1 MTDTQ
6 QNQRHAIGVDDPAAA
21 VGDGFAMLEN
31 LFAATQNY
39 LTGMSRY
46 STDFFI
52 SFLLSSRYFQRTEAE
67 RLLNASPTNTYEAYL
82 GLLGNNIEL
91 VDRSF
96 SGTTQMMLAYAQLAL
111 DDFNTAWQQSWG
123 EQNPAK
129 LVDFTRRQAA
139 LLEQVTHG
147 YPEAIDAIAPEFG
160 FHFESGPHELLDE
173 TDRFRVYRVAPSLKG
188 VRTRNDAKPIL
199 ILPPYVL
206 GANILAFLPGE
217 QRSYAHS
224 FANQGFPTYI
234 RVLKEIDT
242 TPALQVMTGEDDA
255 LDTRR
260 FCEAISKA
268 HGKPVTLNGYCQG
281 GFNGLCNL
289 LSGELDDLVDA
300 FITCVSPMDG
310 TRSKGLSRFLK
321 RLPARFNDLAYG
333 TKTLPN
339 GNQVADGKLMG
350 WVYKLKSIE
359 HEIPAAAFFRDL
371 MMFARQSNGDFQ
383 VSKTAAALNYWLQY
397 ERFDLP
403 LAITQISHASYN
415 VPISADG
422 TLPVR
427 LFGREL
433 NLKRLKEKQI
443 PWLICYGVHDD
454 LVEKETALAPQDYVD
469 VEVTPFPKGHVAIAT
484 SWSHPDSACGLHTRF
499 GEGNW
504 RGPVRFHMDLEA
516 ALVAEREAAKP
527 KKSKPTTR
535 KAAAKKAAA
544 KKAPAKK
551 APAKTAAATRKAKPK
566 KAAPQATKA
575 AAPKP
580 KRATRSETAS
590 AATSEQKGATAG
602 KEKGAGAGSKSRAA
616 TSKNK
621 NLN

>member
-1 MTDTQ
+1 MPDTQ
-6 QNQRHAIGVDDPAAA
+6 KEQRNTTGAVGFTNTAITDA

-31 LFAATQNY
+31 LFSTTQNCF
-39 LTGMSRY
+39 TGLSRY

-52 SFLLSSRYFQRTEAE
+52 SFLLSSSYFQRTEGE
-67 RLLNASPTNTYEAYL
+67 RLLKASPLNTYDAYL
-82 GLLGNNIEL
+82 GLLDNNIEL
-91 VDRSF
+91 MDRSL
-96 SGTTQMMLAYAQLAL
+96 SGATRMMLTYAQLVL
-111 DDFNTAWQQSWG
+111 DDFNAAWQQSLDR
-123 EQNPAK
+123 QRPTT
-129 LVDFTRRQAA
+129 LVDFTRRQAQ

-147 YPEAIDAIAPEFG
+147 YPAAIDAIAPEFG
-160 FHFESGPHELLDE
+160 FHFESGEHQLFDE
-173 TDRFRVYRVAPSLKG
+173 TDRFLLYRVAPSIKS
-188 VRTRNDAKPIL
+188 VRTRKDAKPVL

-242 TPALQVMTGEDDA
+242 SPALQVMTGEDDA

-268 HGKPVTLNGYCQG
+268 HGKAVTLNGYCQG
-281 GFNGLCNL
+281 GFNALCNL

-321 RLPARFNDLAYG
+321 RLPACFNDLAYG

-359 HEIPAAAFFRDL
+359 HEIPVATFFRDL
-371 MMFARQSNGDFQ
+371 LMFARQSDGDFQ

-415 VPISADG
+415 EPITADG
-422 TLPVR
+422 SLPIR
-427 LFGREL
+427 LFGRKL
-433 NLKRLKEKQI
+433 NLKRLKEKKI

-454 LVEKETALAPQDYVD
+454 LVEKETALAPLDHVD
-469 VEVTPFPKGHVAIAT
+469 AEVTPFPKGHVAIAT
-484 SWSHPDSACGLHTRF
+484 SWSHPDSDCGLHTRF
-499 GEGNW
+499 GEGDW
-504 RGPVRFHMDLEA
+504 RGPVRFHMDLEEALTA
-516 ALVAEREAAKP
+516 AENAKSKRGKP
-527 KKSKPTTR
+527 KSTTQKKPAEP
-535 KAAAKKAAA
+535 KEKGQ
-544 KKAPAKK
+544 
-551 APAKTAAATRKAKPK
+551 TAAASTAKAVKKTAPRSKP
-566 KAAPQATKA
+566 
-575 AAPKP
+575 
-580 KRATRSETAS
+580 ATRSAKAP
-590 AATSEQKGATAG
+590 AATSEKKSLGASKGKTKRAAPG
-602 KEKGAGAGSKSRAA
+602 SKSGAGS
-616 TSKNK
+616 SKK
-621 NLN
+621 KKE